1 MKTKDLIER
10 LNKEDPTGE
19 AEVVVGT
26 RDIFFAEALPMYYD
40 GTPIILIRDKSKAP
54 YYDVKGFKVGSSGTK
69 VKLHLMGM
77 DDVIENDPDCIVE
90 YLDARSENMLAD
102 KVFELRVEEKK
113 YREESKQIKKDLE
126 QKIHNEDEAAHKFN
140 IGLDVESQE
149 NIEKDN
155 E

>member
-40 GTPIILIRDKSKAP
+40 GTPIILIRDKSKEP
-54 YYDVKGFKVGSSGTK
+54 YYDITGFRMGSSGTK
-69 VKLHLMGM
+69 IKLHLM
-77 DDVIENDPDCIVE
+77 DYEDVIENDPDCIVE
-90 YLDARSENMLAD
+90 FLDARAEKMLAD

-113 YREESKQIKKDLE
+113 YRQDAL
-126 QKIHNEDEAAHKFN
+126 A
-140 IGLDVESQE
+140 
-149 NIEKDN
+149 EKLN
-155 E
+155 KNVK